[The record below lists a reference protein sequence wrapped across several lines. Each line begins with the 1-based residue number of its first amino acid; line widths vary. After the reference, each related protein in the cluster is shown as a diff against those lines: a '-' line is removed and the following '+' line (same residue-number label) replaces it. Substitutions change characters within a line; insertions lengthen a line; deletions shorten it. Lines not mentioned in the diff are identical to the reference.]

1 MLKNGNLTYLRQKK
15 NTISIPLIERL
26 PQWFKTI
33 HALTMGQPQAG
44 VDVGSGENG
53 PRPLLLHILAKSYTL
68 VIINIITYV
77 EVKKVSI
84 LMDGSLVMLCMC

>member
-1 MLKNGNLTYLRQKK
+1 
-15 NTISIPLIERL
+15 
-26 PQWFKTI
+26 
-33 HALTMGQPQAG
+33 MGQPQAG

-68 VIINIITYV
+68 VIINIIIYV

-84 LMDGSLVMLCMC
+84 LLDSSLVMLCMC

>member
-1 MLKNGNLTYLRQKK
+1 
-15 NTISIPLIERL
+15 
-26 PQWFKTI
+26 
-33 HALTMGQPQAG
+33 MGQPQAG